1 MATTRIVSIFRV
13 VEIGIVAVQGE
24 VWVGI
29 WYFDIV
35 ICMKIVLILCVLD
48 DFGLQKSVNL
58 VDKAQKN
65 KKN

>member
-1 MATTRIVSIFRV
+1 MLNKTYIIIEREKVATTRIVSIFRV

-35 ICMKIVLILCVLD
+35 ICMKIALSLCVLD
-48 DFGLQKSVNL
+48 DFGL
-58 VDKAQKN
+58 
-65 KKN
+65 

>member
-35 ICMKIVLILCVLD
+35 ICMKIALILCVLD

-58 VDKAQKN
+58 VEKAQKN